1 MSVKHLARMHLSNRE
16 VVTSA
21 VQCHATDTNVMLM
34 IITALFVQKYSGIP
48 DCAQIKC
55 QVVLYLT

>member
-34 IITALFVQKYSGIP
+34 IITALSICTEVFRN
-48 DCAQIKC
+48 
-55 QVVLYLT
+55 T